1 MGIEMGRART
11 AGRAAS
17 AVMLVLATACASS
30 SSVEPPPGLAH
41 QRRPDRVVVGLS
53 SRHPARTAPTR
64 FASCPLPSP
73 SAIPQ
78 LPLFSK
84 TLFYVHA
91 NYPEDI
97 SPRARDL
104 LLGALD
110 AVAQQNRDILV
121 EREPDPPPRWV
132 TLTVDGQTC
141 TLDLERVDAPW
152 SLRSNLQ
159 QAFRFVEVHL
169 APAPSAESEQR
180 LSNLELAAINGM
192 LSALDRHSH
201 LLDPE
206 TYRQVRAHLGPAA
219 GAGPGTLRAQDPSKG
234 SGTVTRPWAA
244 LFPRA
249 ALGRTI
255 GYLRLPGFPP
265 GASGELEKSLL
276 AFEGASPKGFVL
288 DLRDNS
294 GGLLEEAVRV
304 ADAFIRAGSL
314 GSIAGR
320 RQRKDYVARS
330 GGHEPGGALVV
341 LVNRRT
347 AGAAEL
353 VAAAVKNLGR
363 GIVVGEPTAGA
374 GMIDQMFE
382 IPRPRRHTPDN
393 VPPAKSV
400 DELLEGDPLGL
411 YLTTGRLLAAGG
423 AEIEGAG
430 VQPDVAM
437 AWPTGEGARPDED
450 CLRQF
455 AEALI
460 TRARDSGRS
469 TLLAVAKAIP
479 AEAACRSGGLRGL

>member
-1 MGIEMGRART
+1 MGIEMGRARRV
-11 AGRAAS
+11 GRAAS
-17 AVMLVLATACASS
+17 AVVLVLATACASS
-30 SSVEPPPGLAH
+30 NSVEPAPGLA
-41 QRRPDRVVVGLS
+41 QPRRPDRAVAEVPR
-53 SRHPARTAPTR
+53 RHPARAAPTR
-64 FASCPLPSP
+64 VASCPSP
-73 SAIPQ
+73 TPYATAQ

-84 TLFYVHA
+84 TLFYVRE
-91 NYPEDI
+91 NYPEEI
-97 SPRARDL
+97 SPRSRDL

-110 AVAQQNRDILV
+110 ALAQEDRDILV

-132 TLTVDGQTC
+132 TLTVEGEAC
-141 TLDLERVDAPW
+141 TLDIERVDAPW
-152 SLRSNLQ
+152 SLRSTLQ
-159 QAFRFVEVHL
+159 QALGFVQGRL
-169 APAPSAESEQR
+169 AAAPGADVVPR
-180 LSNLELAAINGM
+180 LSNLELAATNGM
-192 LSALDRHSH
+192 LSTLDRHSR
-201 LLDPE
+201 LLDAE

-219 GAGPGTLRAQDPSKG
+219 GAGPSTLRAEDPSKG
-234 SGTVTRPWAA
+234 SGAVTRPWAA

-249 ALGRTI
+249 APGQTI
-255 GYLRLPGFPP
+255 GYLRLAGFPR
-265 GASGELEKSLL
+265 GVSGELEKSLL
-276 AFEGASPKGFVL
+276 ALEGPPPKGFVL

-294 GGLLEEAVRV
+294 GGLLEEAARV
-304 ADAFIRAGSL
+304 ADAFIRAGTL

-330 GGHEPGGALVV
+330 SGHEPGGALVV

-347 AGAAEL
+347 AAAAEL

-374 GMIDQMFE
+374 GMIEQMFE
-382 IPRPRRHTPDN
+382 IPRARRHTLDN
-393 VPPAKSV
+393 VQPARSV

-430 VQPDVAM
+430 VQPDVEM

-460 TRARDSGRS
+460 ARARDPGRS
-469 TLLAVAKAIP
+469 TLLATAKTLP
-479 AEAACRSGGLRGL
+479 AEAACRSGGLRGG

>member
-1 MGIEMGRART
+1 MGRART
-11 AGRAAS
+11 AGRAAL
-17 AVMLVLATACASS
+17 AVMLLLATACASS
-30 SSVEPPPGLAH
+30 NSVEQAPGLA
-41 QRRPDRVVVGLS
+41 QPRRPDRAVVEVPR
-53 SRHPARTAPTR
+53 RHPARTVPTR
-64 FASCPLPSP
+64 VASCP
-73 SAIPQ
+73 SATPYATAQ

-84 TLFYVHA
+84 TLFYVRE

-97 SPRARDL
+97 SPRSRDL

-110 AVAQQNRDILV
+110 AVAQQDRDILV
-121 EREPDPPPRWV
+121 EREPDAPPRWV
-132 TLTVDGQTC
+132 TLTIDGQTC

-159 QAFRFVEVHL
+159 QAFRFVQAHL

-180 LSNLELAAINGM
+180 LSNLELAAIGGM
-192 LSALDRHSH
+192 LSALDRHSR

-234 SGTVTRPWAA
+234 SGAAARPWAA

-249 ALGRTI
+249 APGQTI
-255 GYLRLPGFPP
+255 GYLRLGGFPS
-265 GASGELEKSLL
+265 GVSGELEKSLL
-276 AFEGASPKGFVL
+276 ALEGTPPKGFIL

-294 GGLLEEAVRV
+294 GGLLEEAARV
-304 ADAFIRAGSL
+304 ADAFIKAGSL
-314 GSIAGR
+314 GSFAGR
-320 RQRKDYVARS
+320 RQRKDFVAHAD
-330 GGHEPGGALVV
+330 GHEPGGALVV
-341 LVNRRT
+341 LVNRQT
-347 AGAAEL
+347 AAAAEF

-374 GMIDQMFE
+374 GTIDQMFE
-382 IPRPRRHTPDN
+382 IPRPWRHTLDN

-430 VQPDVAM
+430 VQPDVEM
-437 AWPTGEGARPDED
+437 AWPTGEGSRPDED

-460 TRARDSGRS
+460 ARARDPERS
-469 TLLAVAKAIP
+469 TLLATAKTLP
-479 AEAACRSGGLRGL
+479 AEAACRTAGLRGL